1 MTYKICQ
8 LTYFCG
14 HMVLRRLRMKKNVI
28 FVFALILLAF
38 PCLSVQKEPEKII
51 YTCNDWV
58 CEQKYPDGSDFL
70 KGAKLINEQ
79 KYIEAIQLFK
89 DIFEQNSRNA
99 DAAYH
104 IGISYALSN
113 DYDNALIY
121 LNKAVF
127 IDPFYEKAWHH
138 LSTIQYNRGEYKECV
153 KAALK
158 GGPSSRTILE
168 KAYEKLNEKGFPY
181 RNYSQIKNKLVIP
194 APDFKVEAT
203 NFYLS
208 ISVKPDGKVNSV
220 YLCSKNK
227 TELCD
232 FYTKIFSELEFIPG
246 YNFYSDQFEN
256 SVVIAFVD
264 ITKEGVVKVEFIGNE
279 IYENSNDDPTMG
291 SLDRSQIDAYIKR
304 NLAKIRWCYEKAL
317 KKNSSLYGKIVIN
330 FIINGSGA
338 VSLSK
343 IHSSTMNNKNVE
355 TCVADQIKK
364 IQFPAPKGG
373 GIVIVNYPFVFKH
386 SIN

>member
-1 MTYKICQ
+1 
-8 LTYFCG
+8 
-14 HMVLRRLRMKKNVI
+14 MKKNLI

-38 PCLSVQKEPEKII
+38 SCSSTQKAAVKEQM
-51 YTCNDWV
+51 YDGAVLFNS
-58 CEQKYPDGSDFL
+58 QKYT
-70 KGAKLINEQ
+70 
-79 KYIEAIQLFK
+79 EAIKVFEKVLEK
-89 DIFEQNSRNA
+89 DPENA
-99 DAAYH
+99 NAAYN
-104 IGISYALSN
+104 IAISYIQLKN
-113 DYDNALIY
+113 DDKALIY
-121 LNKAVF
+121 LNKATD
-127 IDPFYEKAWHH
+127 INKFYYDAW
-138 LSTIQYNRGEYKECV
+138 YNMSVINYNKGNYKEAV
-153 KAALK
+153 KSAIK
-158 GGPSSRTILE
+158 GGKISENILE
-168 KAYEKLNEKGFPY
+168 KAYKKLVEKGFPY

-264 ITKEGVVKVEFIGNE
+264 ITKERAVKVEFIGNE
-279 IYENSNDDPTMG
+279 IYENSNNDPTMG

-373 GIVIVNYPFVFKH
+373 GIVIVNYPFVFK
-386 SIN
+386 